1 MLAWTFQEWSFGI
14 WVCLMAIGFGMIRSG
29 TKDSTRAAGAIL
41 ILSSIAGY
49 LLISYLIESLS

>member
-1 MLAWTFQEWSFGI
+1 
-14 WVCLMAIGFGMIRSG
+14 MAIGFGMIRSG